1 MPTSHEGPGEMS
13 VGQDTSDDRCFT
25 CHKKAT
31 IQGPGYRAGHNEIM
45 NSSNN
50 LRDIGHDR
58 IMYLGTGKGGADI
71 LPRLFS
77 AIRNRHA
84 FCVVPDRWLA
94 DAKKPNLY
102 SPDVRGMQTDHE
114 SFVMDLAKPVFQ
126 VLTGGTTGHPK
137 RLLRTHGSWL
147 DSFEVNRKRWDIRP
161 DDRYGILGNLSHS
174 IALYAS
180 LEALQVG
187 AELHLM
193 SSIRHDRQRG
203 YVDSKRITV
212 LYATPAQLRQM
223 VFTDRV
229 CGRGA
234 DSVRLIMVG
243 GSKLDKSLRNAC
255 QNMFR
260 SASVVEFYGTSETSF
275 ITIAD
280 EGVPAGS
287 VGKSYPNVSLSIGVD
302 GVDTSGKNQGEIFVK
317 SPYMFSG
324 YVLDGGI
331 DDAVQGR
338 SDNANCRV
346 MKPVTSQDGYFA
358 TGEIGWM
365 DKDGYLTITGRK
377 DRMYTVADV
386 NIFPETIEE
395 CLMDAEG
402 VLDACAYPVADVRRG
417 SVTHASL
424 LVSKDNANTAMIK
437 SFCRG
442 RMGPLAAPR
451 RYRFFYDLTV
461 FNQARATS
469 GNLKL

>member
-45 NSSNN
+45 NSSDI

-84 FCVVPDRWLA
+84 FCVVPDHWLV
-94 DAKKPNLY
+94 DAVKSNLS
-102 SPDVRGMQTDHE
+102 SPDARDMQSGHE
-114 SFVMDLAKPVFQ
+114 SFIMDTAKPVFQ

-147 DSFEVNRKRWDIRP
+147 DSFEVNRKRWDISP

-180 LEALQVG
+180 MEALHVG
-187 AELHLM
+187 ADLHLM
-193 SSIRHDRQRG
+193 SSLRHDRQRG

-212 LYATPAQLRQM
+212 LYATPVQLRQM

-229 CGRGA
+229 CGPGA

-280 EGVPAGS
+280 EGAPAGS
-287 VGKSYPNVSLSIGVD
+287 VGKPYPNVSLRMGVD
-302 GVDTSGKNQGEIFVK
+302 GVDTSGEGQGEILVK
-317 SPYMFSG
+317 SPYMFLG
-324 YVLDGGI
+324 YVLDRGV
-331 DDAVQGR
+331 DESMPGR
-338 SDNANCRV
+338 FDPANCRV
-346 MKPVTSQDGYFA
+346 RKPVTSQDGYFA

-365 DKDGYLTITGRK
+365 GKGGVLHITGRK

-386 NIFPETIEE
+386 NVFPETIEE

-402 VLDACAYPVADVRRG
+402 VLDACAYPVADEKRG

-424 LVSKDNANTAMIK
+424 LVSRDNTNTAKIK
-437 SFCRG
+437 SYCRE

-451 RYRFFYDLTV
+451 RYRFFYDWTV

>member
-45 NSSNN
+45 NSSDN

-77 AIRNRHA
+77 AIRNWHA
-84 FCVVPDRWLA
+84 FCVVPDHWLA
-94 DAKKPNLY
+94 DAGKSNLS
-102 SPDVRGMQTDHE
+102 SPDARGMQSGHE
-114 SFVMDLAKPVFQ
+114 SFVMDLAKPMFQ
-126 VLTGGTTGHPK
+126 VLTGGTTGNPK

-147 DSFEVNRKRWDIRP
+147 DSFEVNRKRWDIGP

-180 LEALQVG
+180 LEALHVG
-187 AELHLM
+187 ADLHLM
-193 SSIRHDRQRG
+193 SSIRHDRQRA
-203 YVDSKRITV
+203 YVDSESITV

-223 VFTDRV
+223 VFTDRAS
-229 CGRGA
+229 GPGA
-234 DSVRLIMVG
+234 ASVKLIMVG
-243 GSKLDKSLRNAC
+243 GAKLDKSLRNAC

-260 SASVVEFYGTSETSF
+260 SASVIEFYGTSETSF

-280 EGVPAGS
+280 EGAPAGS
-287 VGKSYPNVSLSIGVD
+287 VGKPYPNVSLRIGVD
-302 GVDTSGKNQGEIFVK
+302 GVDTSGEGQGEILVK
-317 SPYMFSG
+317 SPYMFLG
-324 YVLDGGI
+324 YVLDEGMN
-331 DDAVQGR
+331 DARHGR
-338 SDNANCRV
+338 SDPVNCRV
-346 MKPVTSQDGYFA
+346 SKPVTSQDGYFA

-365 DKDGYLTITGRK
+365 GKEGYLTITGRK

-386 NIFPETIEE
+386 NVFPEMIEQ

-402 VLDACAYPVADVRRG
+402 VLDAYVYPVADERRG
-417 SVTHASL
+417 SLTHASL
-424 LVSKDNANTAMIK
+424 LVSKDTTTAMIK
-437 SFCRG
+437 SFCRE

-451 RYRFFYDLTV
+451 QYRFYYDGKA

-469 GNLKL
+469 GTLKL

>member
-1 MPTSHEGPGEMS
+1 MQTSLEGPGEMS
-13 VGQDTSDDRCFT
+13 AGQDTSDDRCFT

-31 IQGPGYRAGHNEIM
+31 IQGPGYSIGHDEIM
-45 NSSNN
+45 NSPDIQC
-50 LRDIGHDR
+50 DIGQDH

-77 AIRNRHA
+77 AIRNWHA

-94 DAKKPNLY
+94 DGGQSIFS
-102 SPDVRGMQTDHE
+102 SPDARGMQTDHE
-114 SFVMDLAKPVFQ
+114 SDIMDLAKPVFQ
-126 VLTGGTTGHPK
+126 VLTGGTTGNPK

-147 DSFEVNRKRWDIRP
+147 DSFEVNRKMWNIGP

-180 LEALQVG
+180 LEALHVG
-187 AELHLM
+187 ADLHLM
-193 SSIRHDRQRG
+193 SSIRHDRQQG
-203 YVDSKRITV
+203 YVDSESITV
-212 LYATPAQLRQM
+212 LYTTPAQLRQM
-223 VFTDRV
+223 VLTDRIY
-229 CGRGA
+229 GSGS

-243 GSKLDKSLRNAC
+243 GSKLGTSLRNAS

-260 SASVVEFYGTSETSF
+260 TASVVEFYGTSETSF

-280 EGVPAGS
+280 EGAPAGS
-287 VGKSYPNVSLSIGVD
+287 VGKPYPNVSIHMGVD
-302 GVDTSGKNQGEIFVK
+302 GSDNSGENKGEILVK

-324 YVLDGGI
+324 YVLNRRM
-331 DDAVQGR
+331 DDSMPAR
-338 SDNANCRV
+338 SDNANCPV
-346 MKPVTSQDGYFA
+346 SKPVTGQDGLYA

-365 DKDGYLTITGRK
+365 DKEGYLTIIGRK

-437 SFCRG
+437 SYCLE

-451 RYRFFYDLTV
+451 RYRFFYDWTV

>member
-1 MPTSHEGPGEMS
+1 MPISHEGPGEMS
-13 VGQDTSDDRCFT
+13 AGQDTSDDRCFT
-25 CHKKAT
+25 CHDKAT
-31 IQGPGYRAGHNEIM
+31 IHGPGYRVGHDEIM
-45 NSSNN
+45 NSP
-50 LRDIGHDR
+50 DIQCDIDQDC
-58 IMYLGTGKGGADI
+58 IMYLGTGKGGSDI

-94 DAKKPNLY
+94 DGGQSILS
-102 SPDVRGMQTDHE
+102 SPDARGMQTDHE

-180 LEALQVG
+180 MEALHVG
-187 AELHLM
+187 ADLHLM

-203 YVDSKRITV
+203 YVDSERITV

-223 VFTDRV
+223 VFTDRA
-229 CGRGA
+229 CGHGA

-243 GSKLDKSLRNAC
+243 GSRLDKSLRNAC

-280 EGVPAGS
+280 EGVPDGS
-287 VGKSYPNVSLSIGVD
+287 VGKPYPNVSLRMGVD
-302 GVDTSGKNQGEIFVK
+302 GGGTSGEGQGEILVK
-317 SPYMFSG
+317 SPYMFLG
-324 YVLDGGI
+324 YVLDGGMNNSMP
-331 DDAVQGR
+331 GR
-338 SDNANCRV
+338 FNPANCGV
-346 MKPVTSQDGYFA
+346 MTPVTSHDGFFA

-365 DKDGYLTITGRK
+365 DKDGNLTITGRK

-386 NIFPETIEE
+386 NVFPETVEE

-402 VLDACAYPVADVRRG
+402 VLDACAYPVADERRG

-437 SFCRG
+437 SYCRK

-451 RYRFFYDLTV
+451 RYRFFYDRAV
-461 FNQARATS
+461 FNQARATN
-469 GNLKL
+469 GTLKL

>member
-1 MPTSHEGPGEMS
+1 MPISHEGPGEMS
-13 VGQDTSDDRCFT
+13 AGQDTSDDRCFT
-25 CHKKAT
+25 CHDKAT
-31 IQGPGYRAGHNEIM
+31 IHGPGYRVGHDEIM
-45 NSSNN
+45 NSSDIQC
-50 LRDIGHDR
+50 DIGQDR

-84 FCVVPDRWLA
+84 FCVVPVSWLA
-94 DAKKPNLY
+94 DGGKSILS
-102 SPDVRGMQTDHE
+102 SPEARDMQSGHE
-114 SFVMDLAKPVFQ
+114 SDVIDLDKPVFQ
-126 VLTGGTTGHPK
+126 VLTGGTTGNPK

-147 DSFEVNRKRWDIRP
+147 DSFEMNRKWWDIGP

-180 LEALQVG
+180 LEALHVG
-187 AELHLM
+187 ADLHLM
-193 SSIRHDRQRG
+193 SSIRYDRQRG
-203 YVDSKRITV
+203 YVDSESITV

-223 VFTDRV
+223 VFTDRS
-229 CGRGA
+229 CGPGA

-243 GSKLDKSLRNAC
+243 GSKLGQSLRDAC

-280 EGVPAGS
+280 ESAPAGS
-287 VGKSYPNVSLSIGVD
+287 VGKPYPNVSLSIGVD
-302 GVDTSGKNQGEIFVK
+302 GVYTSGKNQGEIFVK

-331 DDAVQGR
+331 DDAGQGR

-346 MKPVTSQDGYFA
+346 MKPVTYQDGFFA

-365 DKDGYLTITGRK
+365 DKDGNLTITGRK

-386 NIFPETIEE
+386 NVFPETIEE
-395 CLMDAEG
+395 CLMDAKG
-402 VLDACAYPVADVRRG
+402 VLDACAYPVADERRG
-417 SVTHASL
+417 SVTHAAL
-424 LVSKDNANTAMIK
+424 LVSKDIANTAMIK
-437 SFCRG
+437 SYCRE

-451 RYRFFYDLTV
+451 RYSLFYDGKG

-469 GNLKL
+469 GTLKL

>member
-1 MPTSHEGPGEMS
+1 MPTSHEYPGEVS
-13 VGQDTSDDRCFT
+13 AGQDTSDDRCFT
-25 CHKKAT
+25 CHEKAT
-31 IQGPGYRAGHNEIM
+31 IHGPGYRAGHDEIM
-45 NSSNN
+45 ISPDNQ
-50 LRDIGHDR
+50 RDIGQDR
-58 IMYLGTGKGGADI
+58 IMYLGTGKGGANI

-77 AIRNRHA
+77 AIRNRQA
-84 FCVVPDRWLA
+84 CCVVPDRWLA
-94 DAKKPNLY
+94 DGGQSILS
-102 SPDVRGMQTDHE
+102 SPDARDKQTDHE
-114 SFVMDLAKPVFQ
+114 SIVMDLAKPVFQ
-126 VLTGGTTGHPK
+126 VLTGGTTGNPK

-147 DSFEVNRKRWDIRP
+147 DSFEVNRKRWDISP

-180 LEALQVG
+180 MEALHIG
-187 AELHLM
+187 ADLHLM

-234 DSVRLIMVG
+234 DSVRLILVG
-243 GSKLDKSLRNAC
+243 GSKLGQSLRNAC

-275 ITIAD
+275 ISIAD
-280 EGVPAGS
+280 EGVPAGT
-287 VGKSYPNVSLSIGVD
+287 VGKPYPNVSLHIGVD
-302 GVDTSGKNQGEIFVK
+302 GEEASGEGQGEILIK

-324 YVLDGGI
+324 YVLDGGMN
-331 DDAVQGR
+331 DSMPGR
-338 SDNANCRV
+338 RDTTNCRV
-346 MKPVTSQDGYFA
+346 WKPVTGQDGFYA

-365 DKDGYLTITGRK
+365 DKEGYLTITGRK

-386 NIFPETIEE
+386 NVFPETIEE
-395 CLMDAEG
+395 CLMDTEG
-402 VLDACAYPVADVRRG
+402 VLDACAYPVADEKRG

-424 LVSKDNANTAMIK
+424 LVSNDNANTAMIK
-437 SFCRG
+437 SYCLE

-451 RYRFFYDLTV
+451 RYRFFYDWTV

-469 GNLKL
+469 VSLKL

>member
-1 MPTSHEGPGEMS
+1 MPISHEDPGEMS
-13 VGQDTSDDRCFT
+13 AGQDTSDNRCFT
-25 CHKKAT
+25 CHEKAT
-31 IQGPGYRAGHNEIM
+31 IHGPGYRAGHDEIM
-45 NSSNN
+45 NSPDIQ
-50 LRDIGHDR
+50 RDIGQDR
-58 IMYLGTGKGGADI
+58 IMYLGTGKGGANI

-84 FCVVPDRWLA
+84 FCVVPDHWLV
-94 DAKKPNLY
+94 DTGQSNLSSPNT
-102 SPDVRGMQTDHE
+102 RGMQSGHE
-114 SFVMDLAKPVFQ
+114 SFIMDHAKPVFQ
-126 VLTGGTTGHPK
+126 VFTGGTTGHPK

-147 DSFEVNRKRWDIRP
+147 DSFEVNRKRWDISP

-180 LEALQVG
+180 MEALHVG
-187 AELHLM
+187 ADLHLM
-193 SSIRHDRQRG
+193 SSLRHDRQRG

-212 LYATPAQLRQM
+212 LYATPVQLRQM

-229 CGRGA
+229 CGPGA
-234 DSVRLIMVG
+234 NSVRFIMVG

-280 EGVPAGS
+280 EGAPAGS
-287 VGKSYPNVSLSIGVD
+287 VGKSYPNVSLRIGVD
-302 GVDTSGKNQGEIFVK
+302 GVDTSCENQGEILVK

-324 YVLDGGI
+324 YVLDEGI
-331 DDAVQGR
+331 NDAGQGR

-346 MKPVTSQDGYFA
+346 MKPVTGQDGYFA
-358 TGEIGWM
+358 TGEIGCM
-365 DKDGYLTITGRK
+365 DKEGYLTIAGRK

-386 NIFPETIEE
+386 NVFPETVEE

-402 VLDACAYPVADVRRG
+402 VLDACAYPVTDVRRG

-424 LVSKDNANTAMIK
+424 LISGDIANTAMIK
-437 SFCRG
+437 SFCQE

-451 RYRFFYDLTV
+451 RYRFFYDGKG

-469 GNLKL
+469 GSLKL

>member
-13 VGQDTSDDRCFT
+13 AGQDTSDDRCFT
-25 CHKKAT
+25 CHKKVT
-31 IQGPGYRAGHNEIM
+31 IQGPGYRAGHDEIM
-45 NSSNN
+45 NSPDI
-50 LRDIGHDR
+50 LRDIGQDR

-94 DAKKPNLY
+94 DAGQSNFS
-102 SPDVRGMQTDHE
+102 SPDARDMQSDHE

-126 VLTGGTTGHPK
+126 VLTGGTTGNPK

-147 DSFEVNRKRWDIRP
+147 DSFEVNRKKWNIGP
-161 DDRYGILGNLSHS
+161 VDRYGILGNLSHS

-180 LEALQVG
+180 LEALHVG
-187 AELHLM
+187 ADLHIM

-203 YVDSKRITV
+203 YVDSERITV
-212 LYATPAQLRQM
+212 LYTTPAQLRQM
-223 VFTDRV
+223 VFTDRA
-229 CGRGA
+229 CGPGA

-243 GSKLDKSLRNAC
+243 GAKLDKSLRYAC

-280 EGVPAGS
+280 EGAPAGS
-287 VGKSYPNVSLSIGVD
+287 VGKPYPNVSLRMGVD
-302 GVDTSGKNQGEIFVK
+302 GADASGEKPGEILVK

-324 YVLDGGI
+324 YVLDGGV
-331 DDAVQGR
+331 DDSMPSRGDPAICWVR
-338 SDNANCRV
+338 
-346 MKPVTSQDGYFA
+346 KPVTGQDGFYA

-365 DKDGYLTITGRK
+365 GKEGYLTITGRK

-386 NIFPETIEE
+386 NVFPETIEE

-402 VLDACAYPVADVRRG
+402 VLDACAYPVADERRG

-437 SFCRG
+437 SYCLERI
-442 RMGPLAAPR
+442 GPLAAPR
-451 RYRFFYDLTV
+451 RYRFFYDGKA

-469 GNLKL
+469 GTLKL